1 MERIYRASFANLLFV
16 SCVNYLVFDI
26 EALLSRIHWLNLLF
40 HFDSVNTFH
49 FLFHLLAF
57 DYLNSRTLG
66 CIYLAI
72 LYYSLRCFENSI
84 KNHFSLKD
92 YWSKSY
98 CYSDKLKTSYEKALE
113 HIIIRYYAK
122 YFGIISFKIGEID

>member
-1 MERIYRASFANLLFV
+1 M
-16 SCVNYLVFDI
+16 
-26 EALLSRIHWLNLLF
+26 
-40 HFDSVNTFH
+40 
-49 FLFHLLAF
+49 
-57 DYLNSRTLG
+57 TLG
-66 CIYLAI
+66 CKYLAI

-92 YWSKSY
+92 YWNISY
-98 CYSDKLKTSYEKALE
+98 YYLGKLKTFYEKALE